1 MASLLRY
8 APFSAIMQLDSGWAI
23 EGETEGQAPTDER
36 GQHVNIVPC
45 HRRST
50 RRTGAAS
57 GASAQHGASAEGGGA
72 SLPSDAYG
80 CGCGVAPAPL
90 LNTGFVYV
98 RAGAVVSSSL
108 PQLLYNRTVE
118 KILSRLARP
127 PNHDSK
133 GKVDPHAVWAQD
145 VVNEVTDCHPHCM
158 LIAGMW
164 SMR

>member
-8 APFSAIMQLDSGWAI
+8 APFSAIMQLDSGWAV
-23 EGETEGQAPTDER
+23 EGEMEGQAPTDER
-36 GQHVNIVPC
+36 GQHVNLVPC

-50 RRTGAAS
+50 RRIGAAS
-57 GASAQHGASAEGGGA
+57 GTSAQHGASAEGGGA
-72 SLPSDAYG
+72 SLASDAYG

-98 RAGAVVSSSL
+98 RAGAVVSTSL

>member
-1 MASLLRY
+1 MS
-8 APFSAIMQLDSGWAI
+8 I
-23 EGETEGQAPTDER
+23 
-36 GQHVNIVPC
+36 
-45 HRRST
+45 
-50 RRTGAAS
+50 
-57 GASAQHGASAEGGGA
+57 
-72 SLPSDAYG
+72 
-80 CGCGVAPAPL
+80 
-90 LNTGFVYV
+90 
-98 RAGAVVSSSL
+98 SL

-164 SMR
+164 PMR